1 MIKSLNIVWAAGS
14 EGYHLDRALKK
25 FSEPEVLAA
34 LAQQML
40 AAGAA
45 PTYMDAMRCAIEVV
59 GLHLHVQL
67 GATVCKNAH
76 EQLQANAVVAEQFS
90 VAPV

>member
-1 MIKSLNIVWAAGS
+1 MIGNLNMVWAAGS

-25 FSEPEVLAA
+25 FDESRVLGA

-40 AAGAA
+40 AADMA
-45 PTYMDAMRCAIEVV
+45 PTYTDAMRRAVEVV
-59 GLHLHVQL
+59 HHHRHVQR

-76 EQLQANAVVAEQFS
+76 EQLQANAQVVGQFS
-90 VAPV
+90 VAAV